1 MLITLLQI
9 IKAIRPVNLLVITLT
24 FYVLDTLGI
33 NSRVFTLESFQ
44 ISSMSLKFLTISTL
58 LVAAAG
64 YLINDYCD
72 KEIDFINKGQKQNS
86 LSKQVLL
93 SCYTILNITALVLS
107 YTFSLNHYIFLIFP
121 ISIFLLWLYS
131 YKLKGLPF
139 IGNLIVAA
147 LSATVPI
154 IYLSIQDISIGRF
167 SHTSSLDLITIFSCL
182 ALFSTLSRELLK
194 DIEDIQGDKAQGLKT
209 IPILWGIK
217 TAKIWGLI
225 FLFCTL
231 FILGLLIAGVAYF
244 DFNII
249 PLAILTMFGIL
260 PLLLCVAK
268 LYQGAE
274 KKHYK
279 QAGDLIKLS
288 MFGFLL
294 FIYIHAIKL

>member
-1 MLITLLQI
+1 MLLQI

-33 NSRVFTLESFQ
+33 NSQVFTLESFQ
-44 ISSMSLKFLTISTL
+44 ISSMSLKFLTISML

-64 YLINDYCD
+64 YLINDYYD
-72 KEIDFINKGQKQNS
+72 KEIDFINKGPKQNS

-93 SCYTILNITALVLS
+93 SCYSTLNIAALVLS
-107 YTFSLNHYIFLIFP
+107 YTFALNNYIFLIFP
-121 ISIFLLWLYS
+121 SSIFLLWLYS
-131 YKLKGLPF
+131 FKLKGLPF

-167 SHTSSLDLITIFSCL
+167 SHTPSLDLIITFSCL
-182 ALFSTLSRELLK
+182 ALFSTLARELVK

-249 PLAILTMFGIL
+249 PLVIVTLFGIL

-268 LYQGAE
+268 LYQGVE

-294 FIYIHAIKL
+294 FIYTHAIML